1 MPEFEEMQGSFGL
14 KNSFKLRK
22 CVLFWV
28 NWRRHTTNSALH
40 RETRKTYVVQL
51 QFYTPWDNILK
62 LLFTEI
68 P

>member
-1 MPEFEEMQGSFGL
+1 MPEFEEIQDLFGL

-22 CVLFWV
+22 CVFFWV
-28 NWRRHTTNSALH
+28 NWRRHTTNSPLH
-40 RETRKTYVVQL
+40 RETRKPYVVQL